1 MNQVYNKHLFLG
13 PKARYLTPHGYL
25 TPNSPE
31 ICTPKIANSL
41 GSADSAEWKL
51 WLFRSVAPCWEVPS
65 GNLT

>member
-1 MNQVYNKHLFLG
+1 LEKRTLLKKIHPKVMNQVYNKHLFLG

-41 GSADSAEWKL
+41 GSADSAE
-51 WLFRSVAPCWEVPS
+51 
-65 GNLT
+65 